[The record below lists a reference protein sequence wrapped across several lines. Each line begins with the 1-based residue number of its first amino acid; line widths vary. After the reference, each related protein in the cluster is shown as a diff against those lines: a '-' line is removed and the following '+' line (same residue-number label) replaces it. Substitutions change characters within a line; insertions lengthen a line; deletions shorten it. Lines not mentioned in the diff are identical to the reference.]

1 MSKTSKIVK
10 KKENFNDM
18 ENQLKSL
25 FSSSR
30 LTDYN
35 LIVFQRIY
43 KKLVTVRKILK
54 RSLKWDQ
61 SGISSFMRSKVM
73 SKTKLIVQ
81 KMEKFNDL
89 YLREVKK

>member
-18 ENQLKSL
+18 ENQLKSS

-43 KKLVTVRKILK
+43 KKIG
-54 RSLKWDQ
+54 D
-61 SGISSFMRSKVM
+61 G
-73 SKTKLIVQ
+73 
-81 KMEKFNDL
+81 
-89 YLREVKK
+89 